1 MTQHKLTNIDGRKL
15 SVKQDLFTWSNLISL
30 TRILLTGPI
39 LWIHA
44 SNGYESNVWV
54 VLLILIAIFSDYADG
69 WVARK
74 RNEISELGKVLDPV
88 SDKLMAFFLF
98 GYTVLIGWI
107 PVWYFCIGVA
117 RDLMIMTGSAWIKR
131 LRGKVA
137 MAVMSGKISVNVMAV
152 YWVAIFFCRDAII
165 LHQWLMWLSV
175 FVMGISFIHYGVRFY
190 RICKGAEFN

>member
-1 MTQHKLTNIDGRKL
+1 MAQHKLTNIDGRKL
-15 SVKQDLFTWSNLISL
+15 SVKQDLFTWSNLISV
-30 TRILLTGPI
+30 TRILMTGPI

-44 SNGYESNVWV
+44 SNGFESNIWV
-54 VLLILIAIFSDYADG
+54 VLLILVAIFSDYADG

-98 GYTVLIGWI
+98 GYTVWIGWI
-107 PVWYFCIGVA
+107 PVGYFCIGVV
-117 RDLMIMTGSAWIKR
+117 RDLLIMAGSAWIKR

-152 YWVAIFFCRDAII
+152 YWVSVFFFRDAEQI
-165 LHQWLMWLSV
+165 HYWLMWLSIL
-175 FVMGISFIHYGVRFY
+175 VMGISFVHYGVRFY

>member
-30 TRILLTGPI
+30 TRIMLTGPI

-44 SNGYESNVWV
+44 SNGYEVNFWV
-54 VLLILIAIFSDYADG
+54 ILLILIAIFSDYADG

-74 RNEISELGKVLDPV
+74 RNEISEMGKILDPV

-98 GYTVLIGWI
+98 GYTVWIGWI
-107 PVWYFCIGVA
+107 PVWYFCVGIV
-117 RDLMIMTGSAWIKR
+117 RDLMIMAGSAWIKR

-152 YWVAIFFCRDAII
+152 YWVSVFFRREAVQ

-175 FVMGISFIHYGVRFY
+175 LVMTVSFINYGIRFY